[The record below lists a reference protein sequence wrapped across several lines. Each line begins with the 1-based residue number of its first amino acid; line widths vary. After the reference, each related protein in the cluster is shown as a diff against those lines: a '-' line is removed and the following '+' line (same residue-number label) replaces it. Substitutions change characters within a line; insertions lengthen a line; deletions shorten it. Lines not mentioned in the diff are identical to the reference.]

1 MNIISKIRAHIN
13 GGRYDI
19 IWWFVNSL
27 LSSIPSKNIRFW
39 GLKIVGMNLAKNVK
53 FYSGFHIR
61 NPKGIII

>member
-39 GLKIVGMNLAKNVK
+39 GLV
-53 FYSGFHIR
+53 STQ
-61 NPKGIII
+61 